1 VDIKNKFL
9 KMLLFFKKY
18 YPIILSFFL
27 FVAFGFFINNKVMEK
42 SHLTSS
48 LIQPNTE
55 TIIDSIE
62 IPQHINLTNFYRT
75 YGQRM
80 LGNDDAG
87 INIISREEWG
97 ADNRYSNP
105 QFIEN
110 FCKKNYC
117 YEDRY
122 NPEDTFSEKEYWR
135 SLELLIN
142 YNQNFKSYDNLFLQ
156 SIKKENGFVY
166 DYLPVEEIVVH
177 HTAGKFTTNFE
188 ESKKELRKIYLMTA
202 VQRKWRD
209 IGYHYLID
217 GAGRIYEGSLG
228 GKYSVG
234 IHAYGHNKGTIGI
247 SLMGDFRPGH
257 DKLTKATE
265 EAFIN
270 LIKYLII
277 EYELDINQEEF
288 YLRKPDLSGREMNKN
303 IIKGHMELDI
313 REEPTECPGVDP
325 EYLRELIYPSLKTS
339 ALY

>member
-1 VDIKNKFL
+1 
-9 KMLLFFKKY
+9 MLSFFKKY
-18 YPIILSFFL
+18 CHIILSFFL
-27 FVAFGFFINNKVMEK
+27 LIIFGFFMSNEIIEK
-42 SHLTSS
+42 THLTSS
-48 LIQPNTE
+48 VLQSNAE
-55 TIIDSIE
+55 TIIDSFDKSNLEHLNIE
-62 IPQHINLTNFYRT
+62 IPQHINLTNFYKT

-80 LGNDDAG
+80 LGNEN
-87 INIISREEWG
+87 IKIISREEWG
-97 ADNRYSNP
+97 ADNRYSDSR
-105 QFIEN
+105 FIEN
-110 FCKKNYC
+110 FCEKNHC

-122 NPEDTFSEKEYWR
+122 NPEDTFSKKEYWK

-142 YNQNFKSYDNLFLQ
+142 YNQNFKSYDNFFLQ
-156 SIKKENGFVY
+156 SLKKENGFVY
-166 DYLPVEEIVVH
+166 YYLPIEEIIVH

-217 GAGRIYEGSLG
+217 GNGRIYEGSLG

-234 IHAYGHNKGTIGI
+234 IHAYGHNKGTVSI

-257 DKLTKATE
+257 DKLTKAMEKT
-265 EAFIN
+265 FIN
-270 LIKYLII
+270 LVEYLII

-288 YLRKPDLSGREMNKN
+288 YLRKPDLSGREMNRN

-313 REEPTECPGVDP
+313 REKPTECPGVDP
-325 EYLRELIYPSLKTS
+325 KYLRELIYSSLKTS